1 MKRDLNLTDV
11 LYHRGYTKDSL
22 GTFLKEFHKD
32 SPNEKNVF
40 MVDYALDRTYR
51 YTVGE
56 LRTALH
62 DMYDREATPQLVN
75 EITYENLY
83 TDFRY
88 NLKISGSETYNT
100 IDPNKMPTLEKLI
113 ESGIIIAMT
122 PCFSYFN
129 DYSGV
134 ITYHE
139 NKAMPFDK
147 IEDVDWNEWAVLYK
161 IRDDGDGIV
170 IRGIPKNFFVV

>member
-40 MVDYALDRTYR
+40 MVDYVLDRTYR

-62 DMYDREATPQLVN
+62 DMYNREATPKIVN
-75 EITYENLY
+75 EITYEYLY
-83 TDFRY
+83 TDKRY
-88 NLKISGSETYNT
+88 NIKILDFELYHT
-100 IDPNKMPTLEKLI
+100 IDPNKMPSLETLI
-113 ESGIIIAMT
+113 ESGIIIAKS

-139 NKAMPFDK
+139 NKGMSFDK

-161 IRDDGDGIV
+161 IRDDGDRIV
-170 IRGIPKNFFVV
+170 IRGIPKNVFVV